1 MFLDVPYGA
10 VLPPSQ
16 TVFFNDLLFNFVDD
30 YVNADDHADGD
41 ADELVVQASV
51 LRCHCQLSTAS
62 WSRLPLRP
70 SGWFE
75 PVPRTTHQGLWVTG
89 GASVHQEIYGSL
101 DLLSDCLDVN

>member
-16 TVFFNDLLFNFVDD
+16 MVFFNDLLFNFVDD
-30 YVNADDHADGD
+30 DVNADDHADGD
-41 ADELVVQASV
+41 ADELAVQASV

-75 PVPRTTHQGLWVTG
+75 PEGNPPGLLG
-89 GASVHQEIYGSL
+89 HCSALEGPQFIRRYMAPLIY
-101 DLLSDCLDVN
+101 